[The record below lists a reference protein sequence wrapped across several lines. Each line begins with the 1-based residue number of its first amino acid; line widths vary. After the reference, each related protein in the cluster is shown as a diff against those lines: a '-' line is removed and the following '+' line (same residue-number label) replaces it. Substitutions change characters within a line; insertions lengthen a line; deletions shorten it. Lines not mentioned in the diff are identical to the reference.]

1 MNDIQFRSF
10 ECYRGILMGSSHAE
24 DVDEDDEGDHCDDN
38 HEAALEGLCR
48 WRSP

>member
-1 MNDIQFRSF
+1 MA
-10 ECYRGILMGSSHAE
+10 SSQAE
-24 DVDEDDEGDHCDDN
+24 DEDEGDEGDHCDED